1 VTTLYLNHVFPIP
14 VLQVSIGPV
23 GEQPWLGPFEAIIDT
38 GADMTVLPLSL
49 IRRVKAHPVG
59 QGRIRGLW
67 GDAHPVAFFLVELQ
81 IQDARLP
88 GVQVAGDEASREII
102 LGRNVLNKLP
112 LFLDGPQQ
120 QTEVLDDTTANR
132 LRARRK
138 QA

>member
-1 VTTLYLNHVFPIP
+1 MTTPYLHHVFPIP
-14 VLQVSIGPV
+14 VLQVSIGPA
-23 GEQPWLGPFEAIIDT
+23 GEPPRLGPFEAIIDS
-38 GADMTVLPLSL
+38 GADMAVLPLSL

-102 LGRNVLNKLP
+102 LGRNVLNNLP
-112 LFLDGPQQ
+112 LFLDGPQR
-120 QTEVLDDTTANR
+120 QTDVLDDAATR
-132 LRARRK
+132 WLRDRRK
-138 QA
+138 QE